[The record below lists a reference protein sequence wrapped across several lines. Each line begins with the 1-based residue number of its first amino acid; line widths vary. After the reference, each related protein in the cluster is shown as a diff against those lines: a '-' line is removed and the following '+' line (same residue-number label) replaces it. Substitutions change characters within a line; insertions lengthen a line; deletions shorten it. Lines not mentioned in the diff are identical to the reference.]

1 MRRGESLAS
10 AGGRRTVHPRGNVV
24 WPTRAGVRA
33 GLLVALLAACGSDG
47 SPGDDPGAG
56 DTTGAM
62 AGPAAVD
69 TIGVEVALVEE
80 VFETERDTL
89 DDVDSPTVWHG
100 DEGQHWVLTTAK
112 ATDVIIVNDAV
123 TGAEVRRIGGTGS
136 GPGQLERPNGVTAI
150 DDLLLVVERD
160 NARLQA
166 FSLPGLESLGTFG
179 EEQLRRPYGIAA
191 YQDDQ
196 GRIELY
202 VTDNYELVE
211 DEIPPDSALGERVEQ
226 FRAWLEDGELRHE
239 HVRTFGDTTG
249 AGVLRKVETIGV
261 DADNN
266 RVVIAEELEPDSHWK
281 VYGLDGRFSGQVFGR
296 GYFPHEAEG
305 LALYACPDGG
315 GYWVGTD
322 QDEETNTFHVFD
334 RSTLEHLGAF
344 SGGTTRNTDGVA
356 LTQAG
361 FGPFPAGAFY
371 AVHNDGNIAAFSWAE
386 IAEELGLRSDCGA

>member
-1 MRRGESLAS
+1 MRRGGRLAC
-10 AGGRRTVHPRGNVV
+10 AGTHKADGAGNGLGPARV
-24 WPTRAGVRA
+24 GVRA
-33 GLLVALLAACGSDG
+33 GLLVALVAACGSAG
-47 SPGDDPGAG
+47 SPGEDPGAE
-56 DTTGAM
+56 DTTGAL
-62 AGPAAVD
+62 ADTTAAVD
-69 TIGVEVALVEE
+69 TIPVGIALVEE

-112 ATDVIIVNDAV
+112 ATDVVIVNDAA

-136 GPGQLERPNGVTAI
+136 GAGQLDRPNGVTAI
-150 DDLLLVVERD
+150 DDLLIVVERD

-166 FSLPGLESLGTFG
+166 FSLPGLEPLGTFG

-196 GRIELY
+196 GRAVLY

-211 DEIPPDSALGERVEQ
+211 DEIPPDSLLGERVEQ
-226 FRAWLEDGELRHE
+226 FRVWLEDGELHHE
-239 HVRTFGDTTG
+239 HVRTFGETTG

-261 DADNN
+261 DAANN
-266 RVVIAEELEPDSHWK
+266 RVVIAEELEPGSHWK
-281 VYGLDGRFSGQVFGR
+281 IYGLDGRFSGQVFGR

-305 LALYACPDGG
+305 LALYACADGG
-315 GYWVGTD
+315 GYWVATD

-334 RSTLEHLGAF
+334 RRTLEHLGAF
-344 SGGTTRNTDGVA
+344 SGATTRNTDGVA
-356 LTQAG
+356 LTQTG

-371 AVHNDGNIAAFSWAE
+371 AVHNDGNIAGFSWAE
-386 IAEELGLRSDCGA
+386 IAEELGLRSDCRG